1 MAADLL
7 RAVAGHE
14 ADDQAADDRN
24 EHRPHAEMMTGGRR
38 EFPDGNALVV
48 EEISEEADQLGE
60 RQRDERAGHTDEHR
74 HEGNNEDSGVSG
86 EIPPVCVG
94 NGRHVPEI

>member
-1 MAADLL
+1 
-7 RAVAGHE
+7 
-14 ADDQAADDRN
+14 
-24 EHRPHAEMMTGGRR
+24 MMTGGRR